1 MTFSSKVYMDWL
13 ILVIQD
19 SQVRTIFYM
28 EWILCEKVYGLGNT
42 LLFEILNR
50 HEAWQ
55 GFTYDPK

>member
-1 MTFSSKVYMDWL
+1 MAWF
-13 ILVIQD
+13 ILVIHD
-19 SQVRTIFYM
+19 TQVRTIFYV

-42 LLFEILNR
+42 LLFEVLNR